1 MKEENIITLTDM
13 FYKSTSMF
21 SNREAI
27 VFGAKRISYKE
38 VKEISGKFASAL
50 YREGIRKGD
59 RVCLWLHNC
68 PEFIYSYF
76 AIISLGAIVVPI
88 NNLFKRE
95 EAKFIAENSQASII
109 IVSIDKVEDSKIILS
124 RVSSLKHIICV
135 SYCNDASVEIF
146 YKLIEEETPLFRGGI
161 TADCI
166 AEIIYTSGTT
176 GIPKGASLTHRNL
189 LSNVKDCVDA
199 IKVKPKDSFLC
210 ILPLFHSFAST
221 VCMLLPF
228 YRGAR
233 IVLMRTVKPFARVL
247 RVVYRNRVTVFVG
260 VPSIYNILAQMRMP
274 WYKRFLAIVINPV
287 RIFISGAAPLSA
299 EVLKKFEKKFKR
311 PLLEGYGLTE
321 ASPVVSLNLPRRR
334 KLSSV
339 GLPLPSLKVRVVD
352 DKGASL
358 STGKTGELLVKG
370 PNVMKGYYGLQEET
384 DKVIKEGWL
393 YTGDLAFLDEE
404 GYIYIRGRK
413 KDMINVRGFNVY
425 PREIEE
431 LLYKQ
436 PEVKEAACVGVRHPH
451 RGEVPVAFVA
461 GDGINE
467 RSLLRYLR
475 ANLASY
481 KVPVKI
487 IKKDKLPKNTTGKIL
502 KRELKKEVEN
512 IFFKTFSSSD
522 AKLL

>member
-1 MKEENIITLTDM
+1 MREKEIVTLIDM
-13 FYKSTSMF
+13 FYKSADMF
-21 SNREAI
+21 SDKEAI

-38 VKEISGKFASAL
+38 IKEISAKFASAL
-50 YREGIRKGD
+50 YRKGIKKGD

-95 EAKFIAENSQASII
+95 EAKFIVENSHASII

-124 RVSSLKHIICV
+124 RVSSLKHIICT
-135 SYCNDASVEIF
+135 SSCSDASVEKF
-146 YKLIEEETPLFRGGI
+146 YRLIEKEAPFLGEKL

-176 GIPKGASLTHRNL
+176 GIPKGVSLTHRNL
-189 LSNVKDCVDA
+189 LFNVKDCADA
-199 IKVKPKDSFLC
+199 IKVKSKDCFLC

-228 YRGAR
+228 YRGAK
-233 IVLMRTVKPFARVL
+233 IVLMRTVKPFRRLL
-247 RVVYRNRVTVFVG
+247 RAVYRNRVTVFVG
-260 VPSIYNILAQMRMP
+260 VPSIYNILAQMKIP
-274 WYKRFLAIVINPV
+274 WYKRFLVIVINPV
-287 RIFISGAAPLSA
+287 RIFISGAAALSA
-299 EVLKKFEKKFKR
+299 GVLKKFEKKFKR

-321 ASPVVSLNLPRRR
+321 ASPVVSLNPPRRR

-339 GLPLPSLKVRVVD
+339 GLPLASIKVKVVD
-352 DKGASL
+352 DKGVSL
-358 STGKTGELLVKG
+358 STGKIGELLVKG
-370 PNVMKGYYGLQEET
+370 PNVMKGYYGLQQET

-393 YTGDLAFLDEE
+393 YTGDLAFLDDE

-436 PEVKEAACVGVRHPH
+436 PGVKEAACVGIKHPH
-451 RGEVPVAFVA
+451 RGEVPVAFVV
-461 GDGINE
+461 GDSIDE

-475 ANLASY
+475 TNLASY

-512 IFFKTFSSSD
+512 IFFKNLSSSD